1 MASAILAALRVWQ
14 ETSYLDL
21 AENGDPSTT
30 VPGSAVALDC
40 NRAEITAYGEPAA
53 NPRETV
59 RSGPYHV
66 ADDPET
72 VPDSTGA
79 LIKRRVGDVTLTM
92 PLEGLGS
99 GDSDDNPFCWLL
111 ASGFADSGA
120 DLANETVV
128 AHASAQTFTVAD
140 NSKYPRG
147 LLIQAL
153 GLQAAAQF
161 SAVVDA
167 STVNVQ
173 HSPAFSA
180 ELDDTVVRLCRTFGS
195 VLGAPGTVLGPS
207 LGFCGDYGGGRTFA
221 RGARLKTLTISG
233 TNRRVDATAMTFG
246 SPLIYDDHASSDVYQ
261 TPYRSGAKVLHT
273 LHADPILSNAI
284 ATGGTYPRIAG
295 RTSLP
300 IGEWSIAITL
310 THAPLTDW
318 RNCAGQS
325 DTEITDVDAVVTLTL
340 DTPIAALTADWRN
353 RVQRQLMIPFGP
365 AGAGQGAAFYLP
377 GAVLTSDPD
386 IRDRSGVIV
395 RQTLV
400 YRPGMW
406 GGDVGAGSLK
416 NSPMRLGFSL

>member
-1 MASAILAALRVWQ
+1 MASATLAALRVWK
-14 ETSYLDL
+14 EGAYLDRE
-21 AENGDPSTT
+21 ANGDPSTT
-30 VPGSAVALDC
+30 VPGSALALDV

-59 RSGPYHV
+59 RSGPYHI

-72 VPDSTGA
+72 VTDSTGA
-79 LIKRRVGDVTLTM
+79 LIRRRVGDVTLTM

-99 GDSDDNPFCWLL
+99 GDSDDCPLMWLL
-111 ASGFADSGA
+111 ASGLADSGA
-120 DLANETVV
+120 PGITNETVV
-128 AHASAQTFTVAD
+128 DHASTQTFTVSD
-140 NSKYPRG
+140 EEEYPPG

-161 SAVVDA
+161 SAIVDA
-167 STVNVQ
+167 STTAVQ
-173 HSPAFSA
+173 HSPAFTSDLNA
-180 ELDDTVVRLCRTFGS
+180 TVIRLCRTFGS
-195 VLGAPGTVLGPS
+195 VLGAPGSVLGPS

-221 RGARLKTLTISG
+221 RGARLKALTLSG
-233 TNRRVDATAMTFG
+233 AGRRVDGAFTFG
-246 SPLIYDDHASSDVYQ
+246 SPLIYDDHASADVNH

-284 ATGGTYPRIAG
+284 ATGGNYPRIAG

-300 IGEWSIAITL
+300 IGEWSIAMTM

-325 DTEITDVDAVVTLTL
+325 DIEVVDVDAVVTLTL

-353 RVQRQLMIPFGP
+353 RVQRQLMVPFGP

-377 GAVLTSDPD
+377 AAVLTTDPD
-386 IRDRSGVIV
+386 IRDRSGAIV

-400 YRPGMW
+400 YRPGKW
-406 GGDVGAGSLK
+406 GGDVGTGSLK